1 MEPQLHSIHLETT
14 FRRDAFRRARDV
26 LSAALGEKTLTG
38 HSHLDD
44 RDDQE
49 TPPGISFPPIASLFW
64 RGKSWELRLGI
75 NTIGRLPDN
84 QICLDDPS
92 VSRRHCAIVVHSDDH
107 IEVYDIAS
115 KNGTAVNGQTI
126 TGSVE
131 IHQGDELLIGE
142 RRLMVFL
149 NQKAKQVTPKLSRTE
164 PTSIL

>member
-14 FRRDAFRRARDV
+14 SRRDAFRRARDV

-38 HSHLDD
+38 HSHFDD
-44 RDDQE
+44 RDNHD
-49 TPPGISFPPIASLFW
+49 TPPGLTIPSIASLFW

-115 KNGTAVNGQTI
+115 TAGPPGLRHRGGTAGAGRGFCLWHRAKVRQRGRCPVR
-126 TGSVE
+126 GRE
-131 IHQGDELLIGE
+131 IGRAH
-142 RRLMVFL
+142 V
-149 NQKAKQVTPKLSRTE
+149 
-164 PTSIL
+164 